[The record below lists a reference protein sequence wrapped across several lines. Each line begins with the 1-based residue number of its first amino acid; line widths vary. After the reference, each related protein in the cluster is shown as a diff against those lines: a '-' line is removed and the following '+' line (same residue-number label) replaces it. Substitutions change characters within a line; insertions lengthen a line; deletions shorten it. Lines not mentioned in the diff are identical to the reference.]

1 MITTGTS
8 CCFEGSWSASLY
20 SLSSS
25 LTIAL
30 RSDWLNELSKLS
42 YVESSTPKPTS
53 NSNGGF
59 SFPNETPRTCI
70 TVSICSRVRWSGVPL
85 VSPIN
90 ATTRSFCEF
99 AAMCTNVDFPQPT
112 NCLLLIESPACGSCD
127 HIERIQWALRERRGK
142 IGAIDGTERRLG
154 ATRSGVESS
163 FVTFRAELNERSD
176 VNATNGSEST
186 SAVLG
191 LGEV

>member
-8 CCFEGSWSASLY
+8 GFAGSWSASLY

-53 NSNGGF
+53 KSSGGF

-85 VSPIN
+85 VSPIS

-112 NCLLLIESPACGSCD
+112 NSSLIESPACGSCD
-127 HIERIQWALRERRGK
+127 HIQRIQWALRERRGK
-142 IGAIDGTERRLG
+142 IGAIDGTERGLRAAG
-154 ATRSGVESS
+154 SGVESS
-163 FVTFRAELNERSD
+163 FVTFRAELDERSE
-176 VNATNGSEST
+176 VKATNGSEST